1 MLVQDNNLYLIS
13 FSILITCLL
22 DNVWI
27 LKGEI
32 TCSSLPGVKE
42 LNFVILRGQMTVL
55 VFHLTRIERTRS
67 CLSPRDMM
75 TSLQN

>member
-1 MLVQDNNLYLIS
+1 MLIQDNNLYLIS

-32 TCSSLPGVKE
+32 TCSSLPGVKG
-42 LNFVILRGQMTVL
+42 LNFVYIKESNDS
-55 VFHLTRIERTRS
+55 FS
-67 CLSPRDMM
+67 FPSD
-75 TSLQN
+75 SN

>member
-32 TCSSLPGVKE
+32 TCSSLPGVKG
-42 LNFVILRGQMTVL
+42 LNFVYIKESNDS
-55 VFHLTRIERTRS
+55 FS
-67 CLSPRDMM
+67 FPSD
-75 TSLQN
+75 SN